1 MRRSIERLVIDWAP
15 VKPSISGSMI
25 SGTRSPPMG
34 RLALEK
40 RVLAAL
46 SSACSKAMGVGGGAG
61 GGVGACAS
69 AGESA
74 RPEARARAPAYL
86 AAYREMRAI

>member
-15 VKPSISGSMI
+15 VKPSISGSMM

-69 AGESA
+69 AGESDQA
-74 RPEARARAPAYL
+74 GGEQQGRRHTWRRIAK
-86 AAYREMRAI
+86 